1 MHNRVF
7 LVVALVCVTAPL
19 FAEIGPPTDVAV
31 TARGAARI
39 VVAQVTDVQSRF
51 DTNRFGDQLIVSTLF
66 VEVSETLKGAPA
78 AVLQVLVEGG
88 TVGDLT
94 LRVSDL
100 PAVKPGDRAVFFLN
114 RDQSGMETPHM
125 RGRGIL
131 RVTETDRIEGAAATT
146 LGDVRQQVR
155 AALAAGGR

>member
-1 MHNRVF
+1 MLYRVF
-7 LVVALVCVTAPL
+7 LVVVLVCATAPL
-19 FAEIGPPTDVAV
+19 FAEIGPPTDIAV
-31 TARGAARI
+31 RAKGAARI

-51 DTNRFGDQLIVSTLF
+51 ETNRFGDQLIVSTLF
-66 VEVSETLKGAPA
+66 VDVSETLKGAPA

-100 PAVKPGDRAVFFLN
+100 PEMRAGDRAVFFL
-114 RDQSGMETPHM
+114 DSGPPGLQVPHL

-131 RVTETDRIEGAAATT
+131 KVTQTERIEGAAATT
-146 LGDVRQQVR
+146 LSDVRQQVT
-155 AALAAGGR
+155 AALADGGR

>member
-1 MHNRVF
+1 MHNRVI

-19 FAEIGPPTDVAV
+19 FAEIGPTTDVAV
-31 TARGAARI
+31 TARGATRI

-66 VEVSETLKGAPA
+66 AEVSETLKGTPA
-78 AVLQVLVEGG
+78 ATVQVLVEGG

-114 RDQSGMETPHM
+114 PDQSGTQVPHM

-131 RVTETDRIEGAAATT
+131 RVTETDRIEGTASTT
-146 LGDVRQQVR
+146 LSDVRQQVM
-155 AALAAGGR
+155 AALADGVR

>member
-51 DTNRFGDQLIVSTLF
+51 AD
-66 VEVSETLKGAPA
+66 P
-78 AVLQVLVEGG
+78 
-88 TVGDLT
+88 
-94 LRVSDL
+94 
-100 PAVKPGDRAVFFLN
+100 
-114 RDQSGMETPHM
+114 
-125 RGRGIL
+125 
-131 RVTETDRIEGAAATT
+131 
-146 LGDVRQQVR
+146 
-155 AALAAGGR
+155 

>member
-1 MHNRVF
+1 MHNRVI

-19 FAEIGPPTDVAV
+19 FAEIGPTTDVAV
-31 TARGAARI
+31 TARGATRI

-66 VEVSETLKGAPA
+66 AEVSETLKGTPA
-78 AVLQVLVEGG
+78 ATVQVLVEGG

-114 RDQSGMETPHM
+114 PDQSGTQVPHM

-131 RVTETDRIEGAAATT
+131 RVTETDRIEGTASTT
-146 LGDVRQQVR
+146 LSDVRQQVM
-155 AALAAGGR
+155 AALADGGR